1 MTSNTTQRYLQGTIV
16 ILLVAFVG
24 QVGYEYWFNKPKP
37 TVFAAWAYDPRNLAE
52 AKGLAKDVVEAE
64 VMKVERAN
72 DLVVRAPGEPGGVE
86 RVAIEVVTMKVR
98 GAMKGKLAKEVQV
111 FRTAGIPVAN
121 RKMPSMSKAPPKPKK
136 GATKPPKRARP
147 FNANTINIHDDVK
160 YKKGE
165 RYMMFLREGPK
176 VKVKG
181 RRVATKSLV
190 NPSTRFRIGK
200 DNKVAPIIQN
210 RLGRQFKGRLLKDF
224 KATIQKTGARK
235 PIPGKKPGRMI
246 FPRIK
251 VKPGMLKGLKGKV
264 VPRGID
270 PGGSPEAMEE
280 MELGEV
286 EVPTEGAAPEYQD
299 LE

>member
-1 MTSNTTQRYLQGTIV
+1 MTANKTHRYLQGVIA

-37 TVFAAWAYDPRNLAE
+37 TVFAAWAYDPRNMAE
-52 AKGLAKDVVEAE
+52 AKSLAKEVVEAE

-72 DLVVRAPGEPGGVE
+72 DLVVKAPGEPGGVE
-86 RVAIEVVTMKVR
+86 RVAIEVVTMKVK
-98 GAMKGKLAKEVQV
+98 GALKGKPGQEIQV
-111 FRTAGIPVAN
+111 FRTAGIPVNN
-121 RKMPSMSKAPPKPKK
+121 RGMPPMSKAPKKPK
-136 GATKPPKRARP
+136 GATKPPKRATP

-165 RYMMFLREGPK
+165 RYMMFLRNGPS

-200 DNKVAPIIQN
+200 DNKINPIVQN

-235 PIPGKKPGRMI
+235 PIPGKKPGQMI
-246 FPRIK
+246 FPRLKI
-251 VKPGMLKGLKGKV
+251 KPGMMKGLKGKIR
-264 VPRGID
+264 PRGID
-270 PGGSPEAMEE
+270 PGGAPDAMEE

-286 EVPTEGAAPEYQD
+286 ELPVEGAAPEYQD